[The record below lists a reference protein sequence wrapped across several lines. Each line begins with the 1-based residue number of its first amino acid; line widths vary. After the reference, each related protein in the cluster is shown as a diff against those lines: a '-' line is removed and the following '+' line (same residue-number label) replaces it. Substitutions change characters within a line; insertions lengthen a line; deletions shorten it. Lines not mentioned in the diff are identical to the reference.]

1 MNATPLTFT
10 SLDGLAFAAARGR
23 LSAIDTTY
31 AARSLGPLMEWRQLS
46 LDGLLP
52 PPGKS
57 ELLQISRVAAF
68 NAAMGAGHSQ
78 WIDRAHGSVGFY
90 RTRAD
95 WSDDDTEWIGFGVA
109 VQRAATAI
117 GFHRRIAARFAAALG
132 ELAGNIQEHSGA
144 SPSGIV
150 AFSAVDRTFEF
161 VVADHGIGVLNS
173 LRSAPDYATL
183 ADHGTALQLALTDG
197 VSRYGKEAKRGK
209 GFRPIF
215 IGLANLTGSLR
226 FRTGDHAL
234 TIEDQT
240 IDLMLSKTAQKVE
253 LKGFLISVACRL

>member
-1 MNATPLTFT
+1 MDRLR
-10 SLDGLAFAAARGR
+10 RGR
-23 LSAIDTTY
+23 PKGGDRHRFSPSHRCALCSGTRR
-31 AARSLGPLMEWRQLS
+31 ARREHPRAFR
-46 LDGLLP
+46 
-52 PPGKS
+52 
-57 ELLQISRVAAF
+57 RVA
-68 NAAMGAGHSQ
+68 
-78 WIDRAHGSVGFY
+78 
-90 RTRAD
+90 
-95 WSDDDTEWIGFGVA
+95 
-109 VQRAATAI
+109 
-117 GFHRRIAARFAAALG
+117 
-132 ELAGNIQEHSGA
+132 
-144 SPSGIV
+144 SGIV

-161 VVADHGIGVLNS
+161 VAADHGIGVLNS
-173 LRSAPDYATL
+173 LPSAPDYATL

-209 GFRPIF
+209 GFRLLA